1 MFATIILCFLF
12 IAISLKGKIYIYKVK
27 CFEFILIVDVQLL
40 IDFCLH
46 ILSHIK
52 YNSFRIFE
60 VLSLNFDTFS

>member
-52 YNSFRIFE
+52 YN
-60 VLSLNFDTFS
+60 